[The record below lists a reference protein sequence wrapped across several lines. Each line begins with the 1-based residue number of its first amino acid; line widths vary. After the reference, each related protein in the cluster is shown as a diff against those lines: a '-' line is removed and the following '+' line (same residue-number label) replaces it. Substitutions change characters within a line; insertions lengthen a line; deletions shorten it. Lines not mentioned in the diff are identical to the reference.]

1 MQTTMHAVD
10 LRYTHT
16 ELLALF
22 AAAERLDVEK
32 GGRYDRRAAA
42 INVWSHAWTTD
53 ATRHDSDT
61 IGTFYARWGDDNCLY
76 RIECEAGFDLAACST
91 SSRPWRPMPWGIAS
105 MACNGS
111 KVPSRTSK

>member
-1 MQTTMHAVD
+1 MQTIMHAVD
-10 LRYTHT
+10 LRYPHD

-22 AAAERLDVEK
+22 AAAERWDVEK

-61 IGTFYARWGDDNCLY
+61 IGTFYVCWGDDNCLY
-76 RIECEAGFDLAACST
+76 RIECDPTFALADLLHELAILEECALGY
-91 SSRPWRPMPWGIAS
+91 RKHGVQRF
-105 MACNGS
+105 
-111 KVPSRTSK
+111 